1 MSTPVWIIFIIAI
14 LIVAVILM
22 RSAGNRGRG

>member
-22 RSAGNRGRG
+22 RSAGSRGRG